1 MGIARFWCCCVLHF
15 LLCLGLV
22 GGSKTI
28 WRVILSLAWANP
40 SPLWLSVHLI
50 INLFCTCQMPSA
62 EIWLDGY
69 HGLMQ
74 KPFQSL
80 ISLQSSSFTCSLFS
94 KKGLPKVFMR
104 LWIKVRYSAECILK
118 RKGVAKIDW
127 STLLIISSIECII
140 YWASN
145 KSVHKHSTQQRFY
158 CLGAFNVYG
167 SPFLLL
173 INHNA
178 LTVLLEPASVLTVLS
193 SVPTKSWHS
202 WRQHLFFCD

>member
-1 MGIARFWCCCVLHF
+1 
-15 LLCLGLV
+15 
-22 GGSKTI
+22 
-28 WRVILSLAWANP
+28 
-40 SPLWLSVHLI
+40 
-50 INLFCTCQMPSA
+50 MPSV
-62 EIWLDGY
+62 EICRDGY

-104 LWIKVRYSAECILK
+104 LRIKVRCSAEWILK

-127 STLLIISSIECII
+127 STLLIISSIVCII
-140 YWASN
+140 YWGSN
-145 KSVHKHSTQQRFY
+145 KSVHKQSTQQRFLF
-158 CLGAFNVYG
+158 LGAFNVYG
-167 SPFLLL
+167 SPFLLFI
-173 INHNA
+173 INYNA

>member
-1 MGIARFWCCCVLHF
+1 
-15 LLCLGLV
+15 
-22 GGSKTI
+22 
-28 WRVILSLAWANP
+28 
-40 SPLWLSVHLI
+40 
-50 INLFCTCQMPSA
+50 MPSA

-104 LWIKVRYSAECILK
+104 LWIKVWCSAECNLK
-118 RKGVAKIDW
+118 RKGVAKIDR
-127 STLLIISSIECII
+127 STLLIISSMECII

-145 KSVHKHSTQQRFY
+145 KSVHKQSTQQRFLF
-158 CLGAFNVYG
+158 LGAFNVDG
-167 SPFLLL
+167 SPFLLFI

-178 LTVLLEPASVLTVLS
+178 LTVRAAWTSLCLNCTEFRSLEILALIKLAVAPVLCPSVQLLSFHTLANCS
-193 SVPTKSWHS
+193 
-202 WRQHLFFCD
+202 